1 MCAAVDINTC
11 GLVLGW
17 DKVNRRKEHD
27 QVKSC
32 EVFTMS
38 KTLLKCADLLFTESE
53 VEIIP
58 HGSNYLLAVTHAG
71 VPVLCISGSADHV
84 CTEGHVQQNHQ
95 DTCSVLWVPYTK
107 DCDSSVNKMNF
118 CYHNHENS

>member
-38 KTLLKCADLLFTESE
+38 KTLLKRPDLLFTESE

-71 VPVLCISGSADHV
+71 VPGLCISVLKIMCNKIIRINVMCYGSPTPKTVIA
-84 CTEGHVQQNHQ
+84 
-95 DTCSVLWVPYTK
+95 L
-107 DCDSSVNKMNF
+107 
-118 CYHNHENS
+118 